1 MADSKWATNLGWSF
15 IALGFFSSIIFPPL
29 GFGCCFLGAIFLA
42 IGGMQAVQNTGFD
55 QGSVKLVQNEAGQW
69 VWGASANQNG
79 SIAYNSQ
86 DNQIL
91 SRVIKEIRDGK
102 SLNTL
107 EDNELDI
114 LANAYGITSGS
125 AMQKIEAL
133 ENSELAASA
142 LLLGSTAGSVAM
154 VDIPEPVTAKSKVEQ
169 IKQIAKEKVSEELNV
184 DVDEIIES
192 DSNEVNDILLDQ
204 LSKEIRKRDLTPK
217 GFIELADLNQ
227 DDSLDAMEIAGAL
240 TAAIGMTIPVF
251 LIQNTLSQFDI
262 DNDEKLNVSELNLLW
277 DKLGI
282 EYEDEIVEE
291 EVIEEEVI
299 EKEIETE
306 QEVEEVVSE
315 EIEITENIHEENLVD
330 EYAEEIVEEIE
341 PTENQNDEVV
351 LMEEPKESSEDLTS
365 DIDTDFERFIVEL
378 SEAVLSSDRRNILK
392 RQTHGYTFSF
402 KISKFERTLL
412 GNPEYRGGQSIHGL
426 IDGGP
431 FEGVVRIPKSM
442 DETILN
448 YKEGSSVNI
457 QGSISDYMPS
467 LNRCVID
474 ATHLF

>member
-1 MADSKWATNLGWSF
+1 MSDSKWAANLGWTF
-15 IALGFFSSIIFPPL
+15 IGLGFVFTIIFPPL

-69 VWGASANQNG
+69 VWGASAEQGG

-91 SRVIKEIRDGK
+91 SRVIKEVRDGK
-102 SLNTL
+102 SLTTL

-114 LANAYGITSGS
+114 LSNAYGITSGS

-142 LLLGSTAGSVAM
+142 LLLGGTASTAAM
-154 VDIPEPVTAKSKVEQ
+154 IDIPEPVTVKSKVEQ
-169 IKQIAKEKVSEELNV
+169 IKQVAKDKIGDELNV
-184 DVDEIIES
+184 DVDEVLES

-204 LSKEIRKRDLTPK
+204 LSKEIRKRNLTPK

-262 DNDEKLNVSELNLLW
+262 DNDKKLSVSELNLLW

-282 EYEDEIVEE
+282 EYEEEILDEEL
-291 EVIEEEVI
+291 IEEEIV
-299 EKEIETE
+299 TE
-306 QEVEEVVSE
+306 ESVEEVVSE
-315 EIEITENIHEENLVD
+315 DVEITEIIEEETSD
-330 EYAEEIVEEIE
+330 IESTEEIVEGIESTETYQDEI
-341 PTENQNDEVV
+341 TSIEV
-351 LMEEPKESSEDLTS
+351 PKEDFYELTP
-365 DIDTDFERFIVEL
+365 DIDTDFERYIVEL
-378 SEAVLSSDRRNILK
+378 SEAVLSSDRRKILEN
-392 RQTHGYTFSF
+392 QTHGYKFSF

-412 GNPEYRGGQSIHGL
+412 GNPDYRGGQSVHGL

-442 DETILN
+442 DEIILE
-448 YKEGSSVNI
+448 YKEGSIVEI
-457 QGSISDYMPS
+457 QGIISDYMPS
-467 LNRCVID
+467 LKRCVID
-474 ATHLF
+474 ATHLL